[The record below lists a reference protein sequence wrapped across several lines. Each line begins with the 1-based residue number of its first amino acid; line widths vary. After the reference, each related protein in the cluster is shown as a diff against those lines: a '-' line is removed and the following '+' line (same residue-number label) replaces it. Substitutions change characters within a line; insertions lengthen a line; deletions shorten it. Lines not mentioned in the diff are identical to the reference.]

1 MPVYTTPF
9 GALNGDGSLNHI
21 EAPRLAAEVRGLQLL
36 EDVLTSAP
44 SWGRHLCVKSGDTQL
59 VTETD
64 GFELRIDVIGTINAF
79 LKDHDPHIQ
88 VHLYRGRNRTVGTV
102 EPICILYNNN
112 HPGCAITD
120 AIVSLVLLG
129 EANWPEAATP
139 KTLWEFAS
147 VAASERIAQRYK
159 LGIIDLTLEDVQEIK
174 DIQEA
179 LNLGMAHA
187 AIDMLCCFAR
197 RCYACKGMEVD
208 EVNTHIQPL
217 IDQFDP
223 KDIAAYTLH
232 PSTPS
237 DLMFLPD
244 FSVEA

>member
-1 MPVYTTPF
+1 MYTTSF
-9 GALNGDGSLNHI
+9 GLLNEDGSLNHI
-21 EAPRLAAEVRGLQLL
+21 DEQRLAAELRGLYLL
-36 EDVLTSAP
+36 EEVLTCAP
-44 SWGRHLCVKSGDTQL
+44 SWGKHLCTSSGDTQL
-59 VTETD
+59 VTETE
-64 GFELRIDVIGTINAF
+64 GFELRIDVIGTINAY

-88 VHLYRGRNRTVGTV
+88 LHLYRGRNRTVGTV
-102 EPICILYNNN
+102 EAICILYSND

-147 VAASERIAQRYK
+147 VAATERIARRYK
-159 LGIIDLTLEDVQEIK
+159 LGIIDLTLEDVQEIE
-174 DIQEA
+174 DIQQA

-197 RCYACKGMEVD
+197 RCYTCKGMEVD
-208 EVNTHIQPL
+208 EVNLHIQPL
-217 IDQFDP
+217 IDQFER
-223 KDIAAYTLH
+223 KDIAAYASY

-244 FSVEA
+244 FSSEV